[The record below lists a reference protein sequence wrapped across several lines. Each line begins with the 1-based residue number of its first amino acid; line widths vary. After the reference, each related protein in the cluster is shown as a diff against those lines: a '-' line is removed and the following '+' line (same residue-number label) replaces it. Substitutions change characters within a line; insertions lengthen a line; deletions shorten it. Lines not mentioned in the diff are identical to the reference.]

1 MKQLLHH
8 LVLGTCVAL
17 ASLGARAT
25 DFGQPVFEVVD
36 AAPLKG
42 IQRVAVTS
50 FTVQYVMQQVWDTSY
65 FSAGQ
70 LQTAGQGGGFDIQPV
85 LDPAKMQSVTDKL
98 YQDFLADLRAAGF
111 EVVTMEQ
118 LAQSKAFKA
127 FASQGPAVPR
137 KEEASAEKSTG
148 AGAITSVFYTPA
160 GIPLVLSDK
169 IDHLSSGTFGSN
181 VNDPTLTFGGR
192 LSLYTTNWPY
202 YDADVQKELNAATLH
217 VRLYVPLAHVQ
228 VASGGFW
235 GSGYSRQGIVPGL
248 RLGNRLTRVTV
259 GNGGNYAKIVLGDP
273 YLIPGPI
280 EATVEEVKHPNPMR
294 AMVGE
299 KIKIY
304 PGTVSKDKYWELMP
318 EASSQALKAF
328 AVKIKS
334 GSS

>member
-1 MKQLLHH
+1 MRS
-8 LVLGTCVAL
+8 VFRRYASSAL
-17 ASLGARAT
+17 IALSPLAVQAT

-36 AAPLKG
+36 AAAQKG
-42 IQRVAVTS
+42 IQRVAVAS
-50 FTVQYVMQQVWDTSY
+50 FTVQFVSQQVWDTSY
-65 FSAGQ
+65 FSAGN
-70 LQTAGQGGGFDIQPV
+70 LQTAGQGGGFDITPV
-85 LDPAKMQSVTDKL
+85 LDPAKMQAATDQL
-98 YQDFLADLRAAGF
+98 YQQFLADLKSAGL
-111 EVVTMEQ
+111 EVVSPEQ
-118 LAQSKAFKA
+118 LSQSKAFKA
-127 FASQGPAVPR
+127 FAAQGPAVPR
-137 KEEASAEKSTG
+137 KEEAAAEKSNG

-160 GIPLVLSDK
+160 GIPLVLGDK
-169 IDHLSSGTFGSN
+169 IDHLSAGTFGSN
-181 VNDPTLTFGGR
+181 VNDPTLTFSGR

-202 YDADVQKELNAATLH
+202 YDADVQKELDAATLH

-228 VASGGFW
+228 VASGSFW

-259 GNGGNYAKIVLGDP
+259 GHNGSYTKIVLGDP

-280 EATVEEVKHPNPMR
+280 DATVEEVNHPNAVR

-318 EASSQALKAF
+318 EASNQALKAF
-328 AVKIKS
+328 AVKIKA